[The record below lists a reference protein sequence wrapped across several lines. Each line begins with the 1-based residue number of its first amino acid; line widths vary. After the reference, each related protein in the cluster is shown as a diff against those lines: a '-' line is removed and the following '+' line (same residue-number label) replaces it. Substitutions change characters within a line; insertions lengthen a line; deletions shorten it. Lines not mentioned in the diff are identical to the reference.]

1 LRLLLTRLPFI
12 PSNDL
17 LFVGVG
23 MAAAGLMDLSAPK
36 VAAVLVT
43 MTAVNQLQE
52 LVLVGLP
59 WLFEQFQNRQRA
71 VENES

>member
-1 LRLLLTRLPFI
+1 
-12 PSNDL
+12 
-17 LFVGVG
+17 
-23 MAAAGLMDLSAPK
+23 LSAPT

-59 WLFEQFQNRQRA
+59 WLFEQFQNRHCA